1 MMGRYMNNMHTQTV
15 YFRPLASRTR
25 WWERRIWFFIHR
37 HATNTC
43 TCCIG
48 YESGPTRCPPSK
60 CYAIPYLL
68 KIAVGDITVS
78 AALPLKVYIFFFIK
92 FLSTFNKQ
100 MQLLHCKFCIFIQSY
115 LKRPDNL
122 FIYRS
127 NKCIMPC
134 ALNKFKLEPFQF
146 FFLQKREIM
155 HFICCFQHRRQTLR
169 YFFLYK

>member
-1 MMGRYMNNMHTQTV
+1 MMGRYMINMHTQTV

-48 YESGPTRCPPSK
+48 YESGPTRCPPPHQMFCNCIPSQNCCCRHNCFCRPTSK
-60 CYAIPYLL
+60 SI
-68 KIAVGDITVS
+68 
-78 AALPLKVYIFFFIK
+78 YIFFIK

-100 MQLLHCKFCIFIQSY
+100 MQLLHCKFCIFIQRY

-146 FFLQKREIM
+146 FFYKRGKSCNWYVA
-155 HFICCFQHRRQTLR
+155 FNTGARP
-169 YFFLYK
+169 